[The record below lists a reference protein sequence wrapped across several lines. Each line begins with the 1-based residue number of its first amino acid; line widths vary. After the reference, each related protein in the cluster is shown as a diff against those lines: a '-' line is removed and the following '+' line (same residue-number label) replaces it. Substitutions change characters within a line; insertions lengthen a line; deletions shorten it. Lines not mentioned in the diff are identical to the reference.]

1 MIATLLIETWQNLL
15 GFLPILLLA
24 MFAANVIQARLSGR
38 VMDHLLHGRVRDTLL
53 AVTLIG
59 LATPGPLACY
69 LPVLKA
75 LRKLGFR
82 LSLIAAFITAQSL
95 VGPGRLVVETGYFGV
110 GFFVYRV
117 VASFFIAL
125 LVGAIYHQL
134 EQRAVL

>member
-15 GFLPILLLA
+15 RFLPILLLA

-59 LATPGPLACY
+59 LVTPGPLACY

>member
-1 MIATLLIETWQNLL
+1 MIPTLLVETWRNLL
-15 GFLPILLLA
+15 GFLPILLVA
-24 MFAANVIQARLSGR
+24 MFAANVIQARLSAR
-38 VMDHLLHGRVRDTLL
+38 VMDHLVHGRVRDTLL
-53 AVTLIG
+53 AVALIG

-95 VGPGRLVVETGYFGV
+95 VGPGRLVVETSYFGV

-117 VASFFIAL
+117 FASFAIAL
-125 LVGAIYHQL
+125 LVGSIYHWL
-134 EQRAVL
+134 EKRGAL